1 MPFVYWPRCA
11 VWILASWCNV
21 CHQESN
27 LEAHR
32 NSLKKMEATIVKQMR
47 EKVEV
52 EEEVRQA
59 AEAVVS
65 IRKQLKEVGEKSRE

>member
-1 MPFVYWPRCA
+1 
-11 VWILASWCNV
+11 
-21 CHQESN
+21 
-27 LEAHR
+27 
-32 NSLKKMEATIVKQMR
+32 MEATIVKQMR

-65 IRKQLKEVGEKSRE
+65 LRKQLKEVGEKSRE